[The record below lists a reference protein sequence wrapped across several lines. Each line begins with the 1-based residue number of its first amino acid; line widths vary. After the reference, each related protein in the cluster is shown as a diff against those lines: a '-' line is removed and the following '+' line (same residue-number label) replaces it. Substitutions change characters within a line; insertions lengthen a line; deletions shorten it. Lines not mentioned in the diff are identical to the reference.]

1 MASQGRGPTT
11 SLKLELLQKGHAYSY
26 FQVMRLLRY
35 FGRDS
40 AKSEDELSTEVEPV
54 RIRPKLSLSFPAADV
69 DTIEEQD
76 DDKRTRFLVTANFL
90 GLYGTSSPLPTF
102 YSEDL
107 MDEASLDESTARDFI
122 DVFNCRI
129 FLLLYECWSKYR
141 LFLKI
146 VEEDNRIY
154 LERLYSLIGL
164 GEETFRDNVP
174 DAYGLLRYIG
184 LFTQFPRSTVGLQTL
199 LQDAL
204 DVNVIVIP
212 CVKRKAIIPE
222 DQRHYLGISGNVLGE
237 DSFIGRQIDDRMGKF
252 RIRLGPLNRKVF
264 QSFLPGGD
272 RYKKLVSLTR
282 LYVLDPLEYDLEII
296 VSAQQVKPICLGSPQ
311 WSRLGYDTW
320 VFAGDTLGEVRA
332 AFYPPEG

>member
-1 MASQGRGPTT
+1 MASQSRGPTAR
-11 SLKLELLQKGHAYSY
+11 LKLELLQKGHAYSY
-26 FQVMRLLRY
+26 FQVIRLLRY

-40 AKSEDELSTEVEPV
+40 TKSEDESSTEIDPV
-54 RIRPKLSLSFPAADV
+54 RIRPKLSLAFPPADV

-76 DDKRTRFLVTANFL
+76 DDKGTRFLVTANFL
-90 GLYGTSSPLPTF
+90 GLYGTSSPLPAF

-122 DVFNCRI
+122 DVFNYRL
-129 FLLLYECWSKYR
+129 FLLLYGCWSKYR

-146 VEEDNRIY
+146 AEEDNQAY

-164 GEETFRDNVP
+164 GEKTFRDNVP

-204 DVNVIVIP
+204 DVNVTLIP

-222 DQRHYLGISGNVLGE
+222 DQRNYLGISGNVLGK
-237 DSFIGRQIDDRMGKF
+237 DCFIGQQIDDRMGKF
-252 RIRLGPLNRKVF
+252 RIRLGPLNREVF

-272 RYKKLVSLTR
+272 RYRKLISLTR
-282 LYVLDPLEYDLEII
+282 LYVLDPLEFDLEII
-296 VSAQQVKPICLGSPQ
+296 ISAGQVKPVCLGSAQ

-320 VFAGDTLGEVRA
+320 VFAGDALGKLRA
-332 AFYPPEG
+332 AFYPR